1 MSEKQLLI
9 EQAPGSTLLRI
20 RWEGGGQVPA
30 LLSGQFTSVKAA
42 EDQIALWKDQTKRA
56 PEVARSDKQRK

>member
-20 RWEGGGQVPA
+20 RWGGGGQIPA
-30 LLSGQFTSVKAA
+30 MLAGQFTSVRAA
-42 EDQIALWKDQTKRA
+42 EEQIALWKDQTKRT
-56 PEVARSDKQRK
+56 PDVARSDKQRK